1 MDTNV
6 LQSLIRGQVRSYWR
20 HVRRKEKGIRRP
32 GNRGEPGVMADTT
45 DRELLITIIKDL
57 AEVKTEMRGYRQLE
71 KDVRDLQKKIY
82 QMTGVSGVVGGVIVA
97 VAQVIVSVSK

>member
-1 MDTNV
+1 
-6 LQSLIRGQVRSYWR
+6 
-20 HVRRKEKGIRRP
+20 
-32 GNRGEPGVMADTT
+32 MAETT

-97 VAQVIVSVSK
+97 VAQVLVSMNK

>member
-1 MDTNV
+1 
-6 LQSLIRGQVRSYWR
+6 
-20 HVRRKEKGIRRP
+20 
-32 GNRGEPGVMADTT
+32 MADTT

-97 VAQVIVSVSK
+97 VAQVIVSLNK

>member
-1 MDTNV
+1 
-6 LQSLIRGQVRSYWR
+6 
-20 HVRRKEKGIRRP
+20 
-32 GNRGEPGVMADTT
+32 MADTT

-97 VAQVIVSVSK
+97 VAQVIVSLNQ